1 MRNSVELLLG
11 VAPREVVVRLREA
24 DLGEAVQDVRAGER
38 LGEEDRLRVGRLD
51 LADQPLPERRTAW
64 CAGCRPGRSATPCV
78 DPEVDDRLELVPQR
92 PPAGRSRSRTGRCPG
107 TSSAGSRR
115 TGWSRPGAAGTTPGA
130 PSRTGGPGAHWKA
143 MSSAISSPCS
153 AAAPTRCRKSSSV
166 PSSGW
171 IAVWP
176 PSAAP
181 IAQGLPGSS
190 GPATVRVVGALAEAP
205 ADRVDRRQVED
216 VEAHRRDR
224 RGAAPRRRRTCRGA
238 PAPVAAERGN
248 SSYHAPKRARSR
260 STTTASSGG
269 EARCE
274 AALRVTVHEVGEL
287 ARRGRRPGP
296 CPATADRRGKGEETR
311 RVGPGRPRGRSLD
324 EAGADEEVRGDIL
337 AGGEAL
343 RQVARPGGEV
353 VDPGDDGVAV
363 AADLLDRERRPP
375 AVVDE
380 RRHRC
385 LGPVLVD
392 LAAMEEDDG
401 DHVVPVGVGDGLDL
415 HRVADD
421 ALDRERAA
429 VDAGGD
435 AVDDDAAAPV
445 ARAHR
450 CSSEIVQRDCRSAR
464 TVSRRRPI
472 GTGPSSPG
480 RWRPS

>member
-1 MRNSVELLLG
+1 MSWYFFG
-11 VAPREVVVRLREA
+11 
-24 DLGEAVQDVRAGER
+24 GF
-38 LGEEDRLRVGRLD
+38 
-51 LADQPLPERRTAW
+51 
-64 CAGCRPGRSATPCV
+64 SAYWM
-78 DPEVDDRLELVPQR
+78 VPS
-92 PPAGRSRSRTGRCPG
+92 GRSRNHSGC
-107 TSSAGSRR
+107 SVAY
-115 TGWSRPGAAGTTPGA
+115 GWSGRALVGDVERDLEPVLGGGADEVPEVLDRAELRVDRRVAALGRADRPGAA
-130 PSRTGGPGAHWKA
+130 R
-143 MSSAISSPCS
+143 
-153 AAAPTRCRKSSSV
+153 V
-166 PSSGW
+166 
-171 IAVWP
+171 
-176 PSAAP
+176 
-181 IAQGLPGSS
+181 
-190 GPATVRVVGALAEAP
+190 VRAGDRAVVGALAEAP
-205 ADRVDRRQVED
+205 ADRVDRWQVED
-216 VEAHRRDR
+216 VEAHRRDLGEPGLDVGER
-224 RGAAPRRRRTCRGA
+224 AVTPRLRGRGAREQLVPRPEAGPLAVDDDGELR
-238 PAPVAAERGN
+238 
-248 SSYHAPKRARSR
+248 
-260 STTTASSGG
+260 G

-287 ARRGRRPGP
+287 ARRGRRPSP